1 VALIPD
7 EVVGDIRD
15 RIDIVAVIGEHV
27 QLKKAGVNWKGL
39 CPFHQE
45 KTPSFHVNPPRR
57 TFYCFGCQKKGDV
70 FSFLMELGGK
80 SFAEVVRELAGR
92 AGVTIPERPM
102 SPEEQ
107 ARRSERGRLHDV
119 NATAAAYYRSVLG
132 DGRSGTNGRAY
143 LEGRGI
149 GPEVAAAFQLGLAP
163 DAWDGLVRHLE
174 QRKVPLEPA
183 LVVGLVA
190 RRSSGSGHYDR
201 FRNRIM
207 CPVILPGGEIA
218 GFSGRTLAKDDPET
232 PKYMNSPEN
241 PVYKKSQLLFGL
253 NAARPS
259 FARKGRAVL
268 VEGNFD
274 VVALHQAGFTE
285 TVAPLGTALTAEQ
298 VETLRRLAPSVVLCL
313 DGDKAGR
320 AAALRAIPLLVA
332 AGVDA
337 RVAALPEKED
347 PDSFVRRHG
356 AAALEEL
363 LGRAPSAIDHFLDE
377 IWYRSDRSAEARSAA
392 LHEAAPLIT
401 AVADEVKRDIV
412 IQQFARALDVETRVV
427 RMALKSGSRTSELGP
442 PAPDPRPEARGPK
455 AEAPPPPA
463 ELKLF
468 AILADHPDLL
478 PDAEHLGIRSLLTD
492 ARLRDM
498 YSRRLS
504 GQSFLDAAPQDI
516 SDHVAR
522 AVLSGAYAAVSS
534 PRRTLLDAVRMLR
547 SEQLELE
554 LARLHR
560 AAKDAN
566 RRGDTTLERELTR
579 KYVETR
585 KHAED
590 LKRRPEEEPR

>member
-1 VALIPD
+1 MALIPD
-7 EVVGDIRD
+7 EVVSEIRD
-15 RIDIVAVIGEHV
+15 RIDIVAVIGEHI

-45 KTPSFHVNPPRR
+45 KTPSFHVNPPRH

-70 FSFLMELGGK
+70 FAFLMEIGGK
-80 SFAEVVRELAGR
+80 SFGEVVRELAGR
-92 AGVTIPERPM
+92 VGVVIPERPM

-107 ARRSERGRLHDV
+107 ARRSERSRLFDV
-119 NATAAAYYRSVLG
+119 NALAAAYYRGVLG
-132 DGRSGTNGRAY
+132 DGRQGAAGRAY

-149 GPEVAAAFQLGLAP
+149 GAEVAAAFQLGLAP
-163 DAWDGLVRHLE
+163 DGWDGLLRHFE
-174 QRKVPLEPA
+174 QRRIPLEPA
-183 LVVGLVA
+183 LLLGLVA
-190 RRSSGSGHYDR
+190 RRSSGSGHYDK
-201 FRNRIM
+201 FRNRLM
-207 CPVILPGGEIA
+207 CPVILPAGEIA
-218 GFSGRTLAKDDPET
+218 GFSGRTLANDDPET
-232 PKYMNSPEN
+232 PKYLNSPEN
-241 PVYKKSQLLFGL
+241 PIYKKSQLLFGL
-253 NAARPS
+253 HAARPS
-259 FARKGRAVL
+259 FAKRGRAIL

-274 VVALHQAGFTE
+274 VIALHQAGFTE

-298 VETLRRLAPSVVLCL
+298 VESLRRLAPSVVLCL

-320 AAALRAIPLLVA
+320 AAALRAIPILVA

-337 RVAALPEKED
+337 RVVALPDKED
-347 PDSFVRRHG
+347 PDSFVRSRG
-356 AAALEEL
+356 AAALED
-363 LGRAPSAIDHFLDE
+363 RVAHAPSAIDHFLEE
-377 IWYRSDRSAEARSAA
+377 IWYRSDRSAEARAAA
-392 LHEAAPLIT
+392 LREAAPLI
-401 AVADEVKRDIV
+401 AALGADSIKRDIV
-412 IQQFARALDVETRVV
+412 IQQFARALDVESRVV
-427 RMALKSGSRTSELGP
+427 RMALAAR
-442 PAPDPRPEARGPK
+442 PAPAAPTPAP
-455 AEAPPPPA
+455 APAAPPPPSA
-463 ELKLF
+463 ELKVF
-468 AILADHPDLL
+468 AILADHPDLV
-478 PDAEHLGIRSLLTD
+478 AEADQLGIRSPLTD

-522 AVLSGAYAAVSS
+522 EVLSGAYAAVPN
-534 PRRTLLDAVRMLR
+534 PRRTLMDAVRMLR
-547 SEQLELE
+547 SEHMEQE